1 MRKSGNTEERYCNVF
16 MQKLSSEL
24 VKKILQAGLT
34 QSALANLLQIGRIQD
49 SSGRVRGLSYK
60 YTSNIL
66 DKCNQTF
73 YNAKKELEEKG
84 FIQTSKDNRLDI
96 DVQILNNNFYNH
108 DFSRGYI
115 DLQMKI
121 FDDEDFYK
129 LSAHEMAL
137 ALDLLRM
144 RYNDDTAAQG
154 KDTKLFIQTYKDA
167 FKVTERSIR
176 RYLQHL
182 RKYFNINCYNHK
194 YFFKLK
200 EKWKKDS
207 SPGHAV
213 EEDKYREHVAQVA
226 CKRANAKNQPDRV
239 INDLKG
245 LVKQYTK
252 EAKEACADISALVI
266 EAVAESIARTNELV
280 PKPKWNYKVSVPY
293 VHTILRENLN
303 LI

>member
-1 MRKSGNTEERYCNVF
+1 
-16 MQKLSSEL
+16 MQKISSEL
-24 VKKILQAGLT
+24 VKKILRADLT
-34 QSALANLLQIGRIQD
+34 QAALANLLQISRIQD
-49 SSGRVRGLSYK
+49 STGRVRGLSYK
-60 YTSNIL
+60 YTSDIL

-84 FIQTSKDNRLDI
+84 FISTSKPYRSDI
-96 DVQILNNNFYNH
+96 DVLIINNNFNNY
-108 DFSRGYI
+108 DFSKGYI
-115 DLQMKI
+115 NLQMKL
-121 FDDEDFYK
+121 FDDEKFYE
-129 LSAHEMAL
+129 LSANEMAMI
-137 ALDLLRM
+137 LDILRM
-144 RYNDDTAAQG
+144 KYNDKTEAQG
-154 KDTKLFIQTYKDA
+154 IDTKLFIQTYMDA
-167 FKVTERSIR
+167 FQVTERSVR

-213 EEDKYREHVAQVA
+213 EEDKYREHVAEVA
-226 CKRANAKNQPDRV
+226 CKRANVKNPADKV
-239 INDLKG
+239 IKDLKG

-252 EAKEACADISALVI
+252 EAKECCADISALVI

-293 VHTILRENLN
+293 VHIILRENLN